1 MKVIIKYTIFILCLI
16 MAIISVLCAANLNV
30 GCAIAF
36 VFICFG
42 NIVLCAN
49 TKDN

>member
-1 MKVIIKYTIFILCLI
+1 MKVIIKYTILILCLI
-16 MAIISVLCAANLNV
+16 IAIISVLCAANLNI

-36 VFICFG
+36 VFLCLG

>member
-1 MKVIIKYTIFILCLI
+1 MKVIIKYIIFVLCLI
-16 MAIISVLCAANLNV
+16 LAIISVLCAANPNV
-30 GCAIAF
+30 GYTIAF
-36 VFICFG
+36 VFICLG